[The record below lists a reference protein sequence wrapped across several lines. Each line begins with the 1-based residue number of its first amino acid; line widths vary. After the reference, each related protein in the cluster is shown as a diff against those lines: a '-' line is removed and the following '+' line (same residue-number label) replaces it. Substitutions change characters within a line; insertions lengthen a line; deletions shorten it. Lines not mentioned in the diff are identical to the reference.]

1 MKYYYT
7 KYYYVPWP
15 DCQKYEE
22 MEGFGD
28 HSIFDVNQNAYFVE
42 QEWLD
47 NLK

>member
-15 DCQKYEE
+15 DYQKYEE
-22 MEGFGD
+22 IEGFGD
-28 HSIFDVNQNAYFVE
+28 HSIFDINSFAYFVE

>member
-7 KYYYVPWP
+7 KYYYIPWP
-15 DCQKYEE
+15 DYQKYEE
-22 MEGFGD
+22 IEGFGD
-28 HSIFDVNQNAYFVE
+28 HSIFDINSFAYFVE